1 MALTVSHRCQNIA
14 PSVTL
19 QIDARAKE
27 MRAAG
32 LDVIGFG
39 AGEPDEAMIQTM
51 YDAIPY
57 DSYDRVIA
65 VGEQVTVLQIQGV
78 KLIVK

>member
-1 MALTVSHRCQNIA
+1 MMQEDDLFMALTISHRCQNIA

-39 AGEPDEAMIQTM
+39 AG
-51 YDAIPY
+51 
-57 DSYDRVIA
+57 
-65 VGEQVTVLQIQGV
+65 
-78 KLIVK
+78 